1 MANEQKNIIFNNLSL
16 SSDAIYNHSNNSSFS
31 SFKENYVCR
40 ICLEK
45 EKANAK
51 LITPCL
57 CKGTMRYVHNLCL
70 KKWLEENN
78 IKIDI
83 KNKDDA
89 HCEICKAKYKI
100 KIIKKITV
108 DREKCKRFVTKYVG
122 TSIVFIGIIIG
133 FIYCLDKMIIRY
145 IFLLIFIGT
154 IRKKEKTILLL
165 LF

>member
-1 MANEQKNIIFNNLSL
+1 MANVQKNIIINNLSV

-31 SFKENYVCR
+31 SLKENYTCR

-83 KNKDDA
+83 NNKDDI

-133 FIYCLDKMIIRY
+133 FIYCLNKMIIQY
-145 IFLLIFIGT
+145 IYFLSL
-154 IRKKEKTILLL
+154 
-165 LF
+165 